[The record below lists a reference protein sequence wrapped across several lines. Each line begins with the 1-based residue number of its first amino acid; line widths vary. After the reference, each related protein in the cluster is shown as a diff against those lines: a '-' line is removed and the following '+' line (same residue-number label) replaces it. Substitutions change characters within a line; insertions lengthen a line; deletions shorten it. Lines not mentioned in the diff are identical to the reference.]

1 MWGEER
7 GCVRGAGG
15 LGRRFSG
22 VGKGLFEKLAA
33 YVRRARWEGWL
44 SLGEHEREDL
54 GDRVLREGFLL
65 LYNKHMRTTKEDISR
80 SSDYKKG
87 VCSQPLL
94 LNPLL

>member
-1 MWGEER
+1 MGLDSGGR
-7 GCVRGAGG
+7 GSS
-15 LGRRFSG
+15 RRSSG

-65 LYNKHMRTTKEDISR
+65 LYNK
-80 SSDYKKG
+80 
-87 VCSQPLL
+87 PLSPDL
-94 LNPLL
+94 KDMLKSWDC

>member
-1 MWGEER
+1 MWGGEW
-7 GCVRGAGG
+7 GGVRGAGG
-15 LGRRFSG
+15 VGRRFSG

-65 LYNKHMRTTKEDISR
+65 LYNKPWF
-80 SSDYKKG
+80 SDLKDMLKSWD
-87 VCSQPLL
+87 C
-94 LNPLL
+94 